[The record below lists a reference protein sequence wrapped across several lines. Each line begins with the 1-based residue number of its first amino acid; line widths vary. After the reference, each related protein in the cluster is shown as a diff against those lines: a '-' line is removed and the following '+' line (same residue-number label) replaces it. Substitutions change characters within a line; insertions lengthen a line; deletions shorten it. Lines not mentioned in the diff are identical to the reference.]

1 MKVLSSVALAGLL
14 LAASASQAQVPGG
27 SYSQSCSGAQV
38 AGNVLK
44 AKCRTMSGS
53 MVDTSLNLPCQG
65 SIDNINGKLTCSGAP
80 AANAPQG
87 SYLQSCAEARV
98 QDNTLHAKCRRAN
111 QTVADASLKLPC
123 TGKIDNLNGVLT
135 CVGGTAPPAPPT
147 PTPTPVAANLT
158 LTLTPPA
165 SGGSIQNCPGWDP
178 YCIRC
183 GQHMAGANPMTDCKV
198 TKAKGSKIEMTA
210 YPDDGWAHTGWT
222 GACQGQGQRCT
233 LVLDDTKAAS
243 ATFGTAKLTVAT
255 PTNGTV
261 TANPPNRAAMTPAIN
276 CGTSCTSNV
285 APGTGVTVQANPA
298 NGFVFDKW
306 AGACAGKSNPCA
318 LTVSGDQNVTAT
330 FKSVGTTTVT
340 ATAPANGVIGGS
352 GLNCGATCS
361 AKVTSGSNFTVV
373 ASPASNKNGY
383 VFDKWTGDCAG
394 QGASCNLVANKD
406 YTVGAAMKQVGTGTV
421 TITSTGKGS
430 VQNCPGW
437 DPYCIRCGPHQP
449 GATPMT
455 DCKVT
460 LSKGARVEMT
470 GYPHSGNNVSWSGAC
485 AGQGRTC
492 SFTLDGDKTVGA
504 NFP

>member
-27 SYSQSCSGAQV
+27 SYAQSCSGAQV

-135 CVGGTAPPAPPT
+135 CVGGTAPPT
-147 PTPTPVAANLT
+147 
-158 LTLTPPA
+158 
-165 SGGSIQNCPGWDP
+165 
-178 YCIRC
+178 
-183 GQHMAGANPMTDCKV
+183 
-198 TKAKGSKIEMTA
+198 
-210 YPDDGWAHTGWT
+210 
-222 GACQGQGQRCT
+222 
-233 LVLDDTKAAS
+233 
-243 ATFGTAKLTVAT
+243 
-255 PTNGTV
+255 GTV
-261 TANPPNRAAMTPAIN
+261 TASPPNRAAMTPAIN
-276 CGTSCTSNV
+276 CGTSCASNV

-318 LTVSGDQNVTAT
+318 LTVSGDQNVSAT

-361 AKVTSGSNFTVV
+361 AKVTSGSNFTVGG
-373 ASPASNKNGY
+373 SPASNQKCY

-394 QGASCNLVANKD
+394 QGASCNL
-406 YTVGAAMKQVGTGTV
+406 
-421 TITSTGKGS
+421 
-430 VQNCPGW
+430 
-437 DPYCIRCGPHQP
+437 
-449 GATPMT
+449 
-455 DCKVT
+455 
-460 LSKGARVEMT
+460 
-470 GYPHSGNNVSWSGAC
+470 
-485 AGQGRTC
+485 
-492 SFTLDGDKTVGA
+492 
-504 NFP
+504 